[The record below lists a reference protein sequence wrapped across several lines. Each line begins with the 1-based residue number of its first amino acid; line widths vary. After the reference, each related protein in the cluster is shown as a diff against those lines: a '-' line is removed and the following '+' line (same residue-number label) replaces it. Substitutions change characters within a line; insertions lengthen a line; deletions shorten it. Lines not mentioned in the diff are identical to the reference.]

1 MSGDKLMM
9 MSKKFL
15 VLSAVVVMAVG
26 SFFFHSQRQI
36 LAAKWHFNDSAFT
49 VKDVVRNKGRT
60 LVKLAISQEQAAL
73 NVMAYRPCPYQ
84 EDNIWQ
90 FQPQQKLELAFY
102 VDEQEV
108 ARTVCDASWTVS
120 REVNMLLALPTP

>member
-1 MSGDKLMM
+1 MM

-36 LAAKWHFNDSAFT
+36 LAAQWHFNDSAFA

-60 LVKLAISQEQAAL
+60 RVLLAISQEQAKL

-102 VDEQEV
+102 VGEQEV

>member
-1 MSGDKLMM
+1 MSGMYVVM
-9 MSKKFL
+9 MSKVIIAL
-15 VLSAVVVMAVG
+15 VAVVVMAVG

-36 LAAKWHFNDSAFT
+36 LSAQWHFNDSAFA

-60 LVKLAISQEQAAL
+60 RVLLAISQEQAAL

-84 EDNIWQ
+84 DDNIWQ

-102 VDEQEV
+102 VGEQEV

-120 REVNMLLALPTP
+120 REVNMLLALPSP